1 LPFLLYYSFPTICNV
16 DTFSGGLAI
25 HSASIEGIDGWPLA
39 CSAVNVLPS
48 VLALPFNSNTDL
60 YVCIINAAKLVISDE
75 FPQIAS
81 VILGKFITKVGI
93 DTRPCGCWQ

>member
-1 LPFLLYYSFPTICNV
+1 M
-16 DTFSGGLAI
+16 
-25 HSASIEGIDGWPLA
+25 GWPA
-39 CSAVNVLPS
+39 AVAVVNVLPS